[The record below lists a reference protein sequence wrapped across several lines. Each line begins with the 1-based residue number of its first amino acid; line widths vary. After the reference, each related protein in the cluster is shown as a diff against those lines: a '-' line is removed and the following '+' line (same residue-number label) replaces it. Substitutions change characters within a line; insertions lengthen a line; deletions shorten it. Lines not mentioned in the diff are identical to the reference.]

1 LTQNGINDII
11 RLLHKK
17 EGKFFMNKNEKA
29 SGSLIK
35 IIGISLV
42 LIFLTGIGVMASS
55 ARVTNVKIILSND
68 YEMTVLTTKTRVADI
83 LEENHIT
90 LTAEEI
96 TIPSLELEI
105 AENRTIRIVNKE
117 DGITEIAEVE
127 AVITAEEI
135 LSSYGTI
142 TEKLVTEQVV
152 IPFETIT
159 KEATGQ
165 GTKQNRIVQ
174 NGKDGLKEVTY
185 KIKYQNEIEIEKT
198 EISSK
203 IIKEPVNK
211 IVEVR
216 TIQITSRG
224 AGERKATTNPAVTA
238 STTLAKKVE
247 GITPTVKTFN
257 TSAYCSC
264 AKCCGKTNGITASG
278 AKASA
283 WYTVAAGKGYKLGT
297 VIYIPALKDKP
308 NGGWFV
314 VQDRGGAISNS
325 KLDVYMDSHSSALKY
340 GRKNV
345 EAYIYEF

>member
-1 LTQNGINDII
+1 
-11 RLLHKK
+11 
-17 EGKFFMNKNEKA
+17 MNKNEKA
-29 SGSLIK
+29 SVSLVK
-35 IIGISLV
+35 ILGISLI
-42 LIFLTGIGVMASS
+42 LIFITGIGVMASN
-55 ARVTNVKIILSND
+55 AKLTNVKIILSND
-68 YEMTVLTTKTRVADI
+68 YEMTVLTSKTKVSEI

-90 LTAEEI
+90 ITEEEI
-96 TIPSLELEI
+96 VSPNIDSEI
-105 AENRTIRIVNKE
+105 TENKTIRILNKADYSGE
-117 DGITEIAEVE
+117 VIEIENIITK
-127 AVITAEEI
+127 EEI

-152 IPFETIT
+152 IPYETIT
-159 KEATGQ
+159 KELTNSE
-165 GTKQNRIVQ
+165 TKQNRIVQ

-185 KIKYQNEIEIEKT
+185 KIKYQNEVEIERT

-216 TIQITSRG
+216 TVQVTSRNSD
-224 AGERKATTNPAVTA
+224 ERIATTNPALTA
-238 STTLAKKVE
+238 STTLAKKVQ
-247 GITPTVKTFN
+247 GITPTVRTLN
-257 TSAYCSC
+257 TSAYCAC
-264 AKCCGKTNGITASG
+264 MKCCGKTNGITASG

-283 WYTVAAGKGYKLGT
+283 WYTVAAGKGYKMGT

-325 KLDVYMDSHSSALKY
+325 KLDVYMDSHNSALQY
-340 GRKNV
+340 GRRNL

>member
-1 LTQNGINDII
+1 
-11 RLLHKK
+11 
-17 EGKFFMNKNEKA
+17 MNKNENA
-29 SGSLIK
+29 SV
-35 IIGISLV
+35 SLV
-42 LIFLTGIGVMASS
+42 KIMAISIIFIFITGIGVMASS
-55 ARVTNVKIILSND
+55 SKISSVKIILSSG
-68 YEMTVLTTKTRVADI
+68 YEMTVLTAKTKVADI
-83 LEENHIT
+83 LNENHIS
-90 LTAEEI
+90 LEEDEVAVPDLEEEI
-96 TIPSLELEI
+96 S
-105 AENRTIRIVNKE
+105 ENKTIRIVNETDAILEK
-117 DGITEIAEVE
+117 AEE
-127 AVITAEEI
+127 EKVISSEEI

-142 TEKLVTEQVV
+142 VEKLVTEQEV

-159 KEATGQ
+159 KEATGE
-165 GTKQNRIVQ
+165 GTKQNKVIQ
-174 NGKDGLKEVTY
+174 KGKNGLKEVTY
-185 KIKYQNEIEIEKT
+185 KVKYQNDEEIERT
-198 EISSK
+198 EISST
-203 IIKEPVNK
+203 IISEPVNK

-216 TIQITSRG
+216 TVQVTSRSSS
-224 AGERKATTNPAVTA
+224 ERIATTNPAITA

-247 GITPTVKTFN
+247 GITPTVRTFN

-325 KLDVYMDSHSSALKY
+325 KLDIYMGSHSSALQY
-340 GRKNV
+340 GRRSV

>member
-1 LTQNGINDII
+1 
-11 RLLHKK
+11 
-17 EGKFFMNKNEKA
+17 MNKNEKA
-29 SGSLIK
+29 SVSVIK
-35 IIGISLV
+35 ILGISLILV
-42 LIFLTGIGVMASS
+42 FLTGIGVMASS
-55 ARVTNVKIILSND
+55 ARLTNVKIILSND
-68 YEMTVLTTKTRVADI
+68 YEMTVLTTKTKVADI

-90 LTAEEI
+90 LAAEETAIPAMESEI
-96 TIPSLELEI
+96 TENKTIRITDKNEVSEI
-105 AENRTIRIVNKE
+105 AEEET
-117 DGITEIAEVE
+117 
-127 AVITAEEI
+127 VITAEEI

-159 KEATGQ
+159 KEATGE
-165 GTKQNRIVQ
+165 GTKQNRIIQ

-185 KIKYQNEIEIEKT
+185 KIKYQEEIEIEKI

-203 IIKEPVNK
+203 MIKEPVNK

-224 AGERKATTNPAVTA
+224 GGERVATNNPALTA
-238 STTLAKKVE
+238 SSTLAKKVE

-278 AKASA
+278 AKATA

-297 VIYIPALKDKP
+297 IIYIPALKDKP

-325 KLDVYMDSHSSALKY
+325 KLDVYMDSHSNALKY

-345 EAYIYEF
+345 EAYVYEF